1 MAKFSELCQSILVF
15 NKHNSFDPFINGITS
30 DSRKVKKNYIFAAIK
45 GSNQNGTDFIVDAV
59 KRGAKVVLVE
69 KGYKNPFKVSDCIF
83 FQSKNVRKTYAIMAD
98 NYYKKKPALMVG
110 VTGTNGKTSTAWFTN
125 RIWTL
130 LGEKSASI
138 GTLGVDIGSNIIK
151 TNLTTPD
158 PVVLSKTLRNLEND
172 SVKNTII
179 EVSSHGLSQHRLDG
193 IKFSISAITSLG
205 RDHLDYHISYSQYVN
220 AKLKLFSELTMEGG
234 IAIINSGIKEFSL
247 FKGAANSK
255 NLKVITVG
263 SKNNSDWNFKINNS
277 DNNIKNIELLYKDKK
292 SLLKTDIV
300 GDFQISNLVMS
311 IAIAV
316 ESGLERNKVEK
327 ICSTLKA
334 PPGRLERVGA
344 INRSNTIFVDYAHTP
359 DALESA
365 LIALRPYVKNR
376 LILVFGCG
384 GDRDKGKRS
393 LMGKI
398 AHTNADKV
406 FVTDDNPR
414 NENPSH
420 IRSEIISKCPGCAE
434 IPDRKEAIYKAIK
447 ELKRGDVLLI
457 AGKGHETTQ
466 VIKENSIYFN
476 DKEVVQKIIKMS
488 I

>member
-1 MAKFSELCQSILVF
+1 MAKFSELCQSIVIL
-15 NKHNSFDPFINGITS
+15 NKHNSFDPSINGITS
-30 DSRKVKKNYIFAAIK
+30 DSREVKKNYIFAAIK
-45 GSNQNGTDFIVDAV
+45 GINHNGTDFIGDAV

-69 KGYKNPFKVSDCIF
+69 KGYKNPSKVSDCIF

-98 NYYKKKPALMVG
+98 NYYKKKPPLMVG

-138 GTLGVDIGSNIIK
+138 GTLGVDIGSNIKK

-158 PVVLSKTLRNLEND
+158 PVVLSQTLRDLKNCN
-172 SVKNTII
+172 VKNTII

-205 RDHLDYHISYSQYVN
+205 RDHLDYHISYSRYID
-220 AKLKLFSELTMEGG
+220 AKLKLFSELTVEGG
-234 IAIINSGIKEFSL
+234 AAIINSDIKEFSL
-247 FKGAANSK
+247 FKAAANSK
-255 NLKVITVG
+255 KLKVITVG
-263 SKNNSDWNFKINNS
+263 SRNNSDWNFKINNS
-277 DNNIKNIELLYKDKK
+277 DNNIKNIELLYKCKK
-292 SLLKTDIV
+292 SQLKTDII

-316 ESGLERNKVEK
+316 ESGLDRNKIEE
-327 ICSTLKA
+327 ICSSLKA
-334 PPGRLERVGA
+334 PPGRLERVG
-344 INRSNTIFVDYAHTP
+344 IIKTNTIFIDYAHTP

-365 LIALRPYVKNR
+365 LVGLRPYVKNR

-384 GDRDKGKRS
+384 GDRDRGKRS
-393 LMGKI
+393 LMGKV
-398 AHTNADKV
+398 AHTNADKI

-420 IRSEIISKCPGCAE
+420 IRSEIISKCPGCVE
-434 IPDRKEAIYKAIK
+434 IPDRKEAIYTAIK

-476 DKEVVQKIIKMS
+476 DREVVQEITKMRM
-488 I
+488 